1 MKIIEQLM
9 FYLLWLWIFKFYVS
23 IKVNPIDIFHPNLLR
38 IYSKIIFLDTE
49 NILMLFYHFFHTR

>member
-1 MKIIEQLM
+1 M
-9 FYLLWLWIFKFYVS
+9 FYLLWLWIFKFYVF

-38 IYSKIIFLDTE
+38 IYSKIIFLVTE